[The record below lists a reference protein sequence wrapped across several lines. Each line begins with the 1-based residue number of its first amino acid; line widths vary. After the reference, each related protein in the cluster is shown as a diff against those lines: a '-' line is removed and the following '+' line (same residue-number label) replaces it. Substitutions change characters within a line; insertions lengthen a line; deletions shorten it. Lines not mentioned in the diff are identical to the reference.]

1 MPAFEKIYITLM
13 KKWFLLPVL
22 LAGLLGWLCSCSSE
36 HKEKVSAEKVLNSPP
51 FASITDSIKQ
61 FPKEQGLYL
70 QRGILL
76 SQNDLHELAMAD
88 YKMAWELKPDEYVAL
103 QYVSN
108 LMLVNQPE
116 EAIALLKESLVKW
129 PANPDLHRRLSEI
142 YAQIGENK
150 KAISQ
155 YDEWARQDSM
165 NFEVWYEKGVLLAQ
179 LADTA
184 AAIQALEKSYSVQPI
199 NYNGLALAS
208 LYAATLNPKVLTL
221 CDELIRKD
229 TSGIINDVLYLK
241 GSYYSDS
248 KQYDKAMQMFNE
260 CIGRDWK
267 FSDAYIEKGI
277 ILHDLKKSDSAL
289 KEFTM
294 AATVANTNAD
304 AWYWMARIYE
314 EQGKKDLALVNYKR
328 ALALDKKFEEAKE
341 GIRRV
346 EK

>member
-1 MPAFEKIYITLM
+1 M
-13 KKWFLLPVL
+13 KKWFSLATLLV
-22 LAGLLGWLCSCSSE
+22 GLLCWLCSCNSE
-36 HKEKVSAEKVLNSPP
+36 HREKVSAEKVLNSPP
-51 FASITDSIKQ
+51 FASLTDSIKQ
-61 FPKEQGLYL
+61 FPQDQGLYL
-70 QRGILL
+70 QRGTLL

-88 YKMAWELKPDEYVAL
+88 YKKAWELKPDEYVAL

-108 LMLVNQPE
+108 LMLVNRPQ
-116 EAIALLKESLVKW
+116 EAIALLKESLAKW

-142 YAQIGENK
+142 YTQIGENK

-155 YDEWARQDSM
+155 YDEWAKQDSM

-179 LADTA
+179 LADTP

-221 CDELIRKD
+221 CDELIHKD

-248 KQYDKAMQMFNE
+248 KQYDKAMQMFNA
-260 CIGRDWK
+260 CISRDWK

-314 EQGKKDLALVNYKR
+314 EQGKTDLALVNYKR
-328 ALALDKKFEEAKE
+328 ALALDKKFEEARD

>member
-1 MPAFEKIYITLM
+1 M
-13 KKWFLLPVL
+13 KKWFSIPVL
-22 LAGLLGWLCSCSSE
+22 LACLLGGLCSCNSDNNN
-36 HKEKVSAEKVLNSPP
+36 KETISAEKVLNSPP
-51 FASITDSIKQ
+51 FAGLTDSIKQ
-61 FPKEQGLYL
+61 FPKDQGLYL

-76 SQNDLHELAMAD
+76 SQNDLHELANAD
-88 YKMAWELKPDEYVAL
+88 YKKAWELKEDEYVAL

-116 EAIALLKESLVKW
+116 EAIELLKESLGKW
-129 PANPDLHRRLSEI
+129 PGNPDLHRRLSEI
-142 YAQIGENK
+142 YAQIGADK
-150 KAISQ
+150 KAIEQ

-165 NFEVWYEKGVLLAQ
+165 NFEVYYEKGLLLAQ
-179 LADTA
+179 LADTP
-184 AAIQALEKSYSVQPI
+184 AAIKALEKSYQVRPI

-208 LYAATLNPKVLTL
+208 LYAASLNPKVLTL

-260 CIGRDWK
+260 CIAHDWK

-328 ALALDKKFEEAKE
+328 ALALDKKFAEARE

>member
-1 MPAFEKIYITLM
+1 
-13 KKWFLLPVL
+13 
-22 LAGLLGWLCSCSSE
+22 
-36 HKEKVSAEKVLNSPP
+36 
-51 FASITDSIKQ
+51 
-61 FPKEQGLYL
+61 
-70 QRGILL
+70 
-76 SQNDLHELAMAD
+76 
-88 YKMAWELKPDEYVAL
+88 
-103 QYVSN
+103 
-108 LMLVNQPE
+108 
-116 EAIALLKESLVKW
+116 LLKESLVKW

-142 YAQIGENK
+142 YTQLGENK

-179 LADTA
+179 LADTP

-208 LYAATLNPKVLTL
+208 LYAATLSPKVLTL
-221 CDELIRKD
+221 CDELIHKD

-260 CIGRDWK
+260 CISRDWK

-328 ALALDKKFEEAKE
+328 ALALDKKFEEARE